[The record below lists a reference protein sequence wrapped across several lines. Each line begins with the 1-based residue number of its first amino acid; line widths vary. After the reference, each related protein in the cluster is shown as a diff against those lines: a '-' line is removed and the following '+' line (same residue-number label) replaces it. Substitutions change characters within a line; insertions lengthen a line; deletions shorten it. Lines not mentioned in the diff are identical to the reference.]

1 MIKHS
6 VLIVTYNQEDY
17 IEETIL
23 SILNQTELPY
33 EIIILD
39 DCSPDSN
46 WDIIKKYQLQ
56 YPDLI
61 KAYRNEVNLGLFPN
75 MKKIRTLYTGNVV
88 SYCSGDDLLEPD
100 TIKAINEKIKQE
112 GLDGENDRFI
122 IVTNSV
128 HLYPDGS
135 RTVWNN
141 YVERHINPIKTRLR
155 YGLSYRS
162 VGLSKGLL
170 NATISEQ
177 DYLDQNAEVGYSA
190 DFFKGFEEV
199 LNSQSIHYINVNG
212 GVYRLNVGVT
222 SAKADTKKWK
232 GHQSTYIAV
241 RDLYQQYFDKK
252 DMLFI
257 KFIIAADEFK
267 IQPNLKN
274 WINAFYYYLMNLGNF
289 SYNNPAIRNL
299 HYLLP
304 TAAIG
309 WLKFKVYPAYLI
321 LRNKFS

>member
-6 VLIVTYNQEDY
+6 VLIVTYNQDDY

-23 SILNQTELPY
+23 SLLNQTELPY

-39 DCSPDSN
+39 DCSSDSN
-46 WDIIKKYQLQ
+46 WSIIEKYQLK
-56 YPDLI
+56 YPELI

-75 MKKIRTLYTGNVV
+75 LKKIKTLYTGNVV

-100 TIKAINEKIKQE
+100 TIKAINEKIK
-112 GLDGENDRFI
+112 LENLNGQTDRFI
-122 IVTNSV
+122 IVTNSI

-141 YVERHINPIKTRLR
+141 YVERHISPIKTRLR

-162 VGLSKGLL
+162 VGLSKALL
-170 NATISEQ
+170 DATISEQ
-177 DYLDQNAEVGYSA
+177 DYIEKNPNVGYSA

-199 LNSQSIHYINVNG
+199 LNSESMHYINVNG

-222 SAKADTKKWK
+222 SAKADSKKWK
-232 GHQSTYIAV
+232 AHQSAYIAV
-241 RDLYQQYFDKK
+241 RDKYKEHFDKK
-252 DMLFI
+252 DLQFI
-257 KFIIAADEFK
+257 KFVIAADEFK
-267 IQPNLKN
+267 IHPNFVNWLK
-274 WINAFYYYLMNLGNF
+274 ALYYYLINLGNF
-289 SYNNPAIRNL
+289 SYNNPAIRNS

-304 TAAIG
+304 TGAIG

-321 LRNKFS
+321 LRNKLS